1 MSDSSSVFHEVLIMK
16 TKGLVLAVLSLG
28 LLALAAAGQTPVIR
42 GPKPSKAITI
52 SGSGNQ
58 VVILQGNLEAS
69 NVVAAMASRANVFV
83 SGRSTLAPG
92 QVVFLG
98 PTGPAASSTAVDM
111 VVVSPRA
118 GAAASPLSA
127 TIQQQVFLGDLVR
140 ATPGPGGLTD
150 QTGGFVFG
158 ANGFPVAVTAA
169 PNGAATLAIGPN
181 GFPTLG
187 SPTPTIDTNGFPAGT
202 GTAFPQTSLT
212 TTAGSATTIVVP
224 ARARTTTVGAA
235 APTRGAAGSA
245 ATR

>member
-1 MSDSSSVFHEVLIMK
+1 MK
-16 TKGLVLAVLSLG
+16 TKAVVLAVFLLG
-28 LLALAAAGQTPVIR
+28 LLALAAAAQTPVIR

-58 VVILQGNLEAS
+58 VVILRGDLEAPKA
-69 NVVAAMASRANVFV
+69 AAMASRANIFV

-98 PTGPAASSTAVDM
+98 PTSPATSTATDT

-118 GAAASPLSA
+118 RAAASPLSA
-127 TIQQQVFLGDLVR
+127 TIRQQVFPGDLVR

-150 QTGGFVFG
+150 QTGGFIIGV
-158 ANGFPVAVTAA
+158 NGFPIPVTAA
-169 PNGAATLAIGPN
+169 AQSAPELAIGPN

-187 SPTPTIDTNGFPAGT
+187 SPTATTPIDTNGFPAPT
-202 GTAFPQTSLT
+202 GAAFQQTIP

-224 ARARTTTVGAA
+224 RSARTPAGAA
-235 APTRGAAGSA
+235 TAPTRGAAGSA
-245 ATR
+245 TTMAASPR